1 MGAKICGNYRPT
13 TDPIISNSSSI
24 PKSKKESL
32 HNHPELE
39 IYNQDLVVEHYG
51 RKKTSP
57 LTNDYKILDPP
68 LGKGGFG
75 EVRKAIHKYSGL
87 ERAVKI
93 INKTDMDADERER
106 LVNEVQ
112 ILKTLVLITILYS
125 ILILEN

>member
-13 TDPIISNSSSI
+13 IDPIISNPSPL
-24 PKSKKESL
+24 PKSKKESMG
-32 HNHPELE
+32 NPSELE

-51 RKKTSP
+51 RKKNSP
-57 LTNDYKILDPP
+57 LTDDYKILDPP

-93 INKTDMDADERER
+93 INKTDMDIDERER

-112 ILKTLVLITILYS
+112 ILKTLVLITIIHYFNS
-125 ILILEN
+125 RK